1 MSPPSPLDGT
11 PLAGMEDM
19 FGMIVIDHGP
29 SGGVTIINPRLAAQR
44 SRPATTA
51 NSTSPGDDS
60 STPPAPYET
69 KTPLRVECQVPIS
82 IKAKDGGKKG
92 LYILQEVKEG
102 DLIFKIPN
110 PLLCIV
116 SLPKAFVISVMR
128 LTTLG
133 PSRRG

>member
-1 MSPPSPLDGT
+1 MAPPSPLDGT

-19 FGMIVIDHGP
+19 FSMIMIDHGP
-29 SGGVTIINPRLAAQR
+29 SGGVSMINPRLAAQR
-44 SRPATTA
+44 SRPATTV
-51 NSTSPGDDS
+51 NGTTPGDGS
-60 STPPAPYET
+60 STPLAPYEA